1 MALVEEAVLVD
12 EELDVDVV
20 VDVDLTGI
28 RTIMKLHLAVT
39 TDTLDGTDPK
49 MEEMQ
54 RSSLK
59 DAVVMVVHLV
69 EVIEVVAVG
78 VTVTAM
84 LPMGNALGGYLNA
97 VVGLGVG

>member
-1 MALVEEAVLVD
+1 
-12 EELDVDVV
+12 
-20 VDVDLTGI
+20 
-28 RTIMKLHLAVT
+28 
-39 TDTLDGTDPK
+39 
-49 MEEMQ
+49 MQ

-78 VTVTAM
+78 VTVTVM